1 MQGKEKNNI
10 QEGKGFSIEN
20 YSLKLKFNN
29 HLRNKMRCTLIIKLI
44 FKLGLF
50 GFTLTR
56 KFSKNKYNGKEG
68 DLMKN
73 LYDHGISF

>member
-20 YSLKLKFNN
+20 YFLKLKFNN

-44 FKLGLF
+44 FKFRFIWLHF
-50 GFTLTR
+50 D
-56 KFSKNKYNGKEG
+56 KEV
-68 DLMKN
+68 
-73 LYDHGISF
+73 FQE

>member
-20 YSLKLKFNN
+20 YSLKLKFDN

-44 FKLGLF
+44 
-50 GFTLTR
+50 
-56 KFSKNKYNGKEG
+56 
-68 DLMKN
+68 
-73 LYDHGISF
+73 